1 MMAFPLSQVELRD
14 YVVSALGEDLGKE
27 GDITSAAVIG
37 ADVVFNAVIC
47 AREPMVVC
55 GLPLAVA
62 FFQTLSNEI
71 KITLHASDGDVV
83 NAGDNLMRVE
93 GPARAILSAERP
105 ALNALQHLSGIATT
119 TKSYVERL
127 NNTKARLLDT
137 RKTIPGY
144 RKLAKYATSCGG
156 ADNHRMGL
164 YDAILIKDNHIAVAG
179 GIAEAIKAAEASGH
193 QEIEVECDTL
203 DQLDEALNHGATR
216 VLLDNMTLEDMRT
229 AVTRVN
235 GRIPLEASGNVTLA
249 TIGDIAETGVD
260 FISVGTALTLSARAV
275 DIGLDY
281 VNQ

>member
-1 MMAFPLSQVELRD
+1 MAFPLSQAELRD

-27 GDITSAAVIG
+27 GDITSAAVINE
-37 ADVVFNAVIC
+37 DVVFNAVIC
-47 AREPMVVC
+47 ARESMVIC

-62 FFQTLSNEI
+62 FFQALSNDI
-71 KITLHASDGDVV
+71 QITLYASDGDTAE
-83 NAGDNLMRVE
+83 AGDNLMRVE

-119 TKSYVERL
+119 SKFYVERL
-127 NNTKARLLDT
+127 SGTKARLLDT

-156 ADNHRMGL
+156 ADNHRIGL

-179 GIAEAIKAAEASGH
+179 GIAEAIKAAKAAGH
-193 QEIEVECDTL
+193 QKIEVECDTL
-203 DQLDEALNHGATR
+203 DQLDEALANGATR
-216 VLLDNMTLEDMRT
+216 VLLDNMTLENMRT
-229 AVTRVN
+229 AVERVN
-235 GRIPLEASGNVTLA
+235 GRISLEASGNVTLE
-249 TIGDIAETGVD
+249 TIRDIAETGVD